1 MRQLEGP
8 NLKLHSIIRRIL
20 WLLLVISKW
29 KLFCSLQTW
38 STRHSYFIV
47 NIVIKWDLEF
57 QNLYRVFIE
66 MNSAQYFKKCF
77 SVFPLLASS
86 ARCTP
91 SHCTLLSFES
101 PTGTSAC
108 FRTLTTRYRL
118 NRSWKLQIPCY
129 RHFYINRDVTLF

>member
-1 MRQLEGP
+1 MITLF
-8 NLKLHSIIRRIL
+8 L
-20 WLLLVISKW
+20 WLTVVNYLSEKSLRPELKFEINYTISGMVININHW
-29 KLFCSLQTW
+29 MHVLCVVINH
-38 STRHSYFIV
+38 RHVFHMIAMGNV
-47 NIVIKWDLEF
+47 IIKWDLEF
-57 QNLYRVFIE
+57 QNLYRVSIE
-66 MNSAQYFKKCF
+66 MNGAQYFKNSF

-118 NRSWKLQIPCY
+118 NR
-129 RHFYINRDVTLF
+129 

>member
-1 MRQLEGP
+1 
-8 NLKLHSIIRRIL
+8 
-20 WLLLVISKW
+20 
-29 KLFCSLQTW
+29 
-38 STRHSYFIV
+38 
-47 NIVIKWDLEF
+47 
-57 QNLYRVFIE
+57 
-66 MNSAQYFKKCF
+66 MNSAQYFKNSF

-118 NRSWKLQIPCY
+118 NRSWELQIPCY
-129 RHFYINRDVTLF
+129 RHFYVNRDVTLFYECFTYIEIEKS